1 MGLFCMWAGTVTIP
15 NDKRPLPPPLKGSCR
30 KYGHRNQQSKFICQA
45 MTGIMTG
52 IEGFR
57 TKNPRQPSDYA
68 GVKSIYGAQ
77 GRTRTYYV
85 RYCFICV

>member
-1 MGLFCMWAGTVTIP
+1 
-15 NDKRPLPPPLKGSCR
+15 
-30 KYGHRNQQSKFICQA
+30 
-45 MTGIMTG
+45 MTEIMTG

-85 RYCFICV
+85 RYCFICI